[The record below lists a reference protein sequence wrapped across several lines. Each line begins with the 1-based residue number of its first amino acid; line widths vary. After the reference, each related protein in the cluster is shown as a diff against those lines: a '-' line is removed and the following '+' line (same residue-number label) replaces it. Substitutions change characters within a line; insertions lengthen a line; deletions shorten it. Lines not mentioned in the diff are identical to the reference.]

1 MSIFTTIPNGPFYS
15 APTNFLQS
23 PVGPLIVGTGLS
35 VTADGT
41 ILAASGAG
49 GTVTAVT
56 AGAGLSGGTITTT
69 GTMSLG
75 IASASALGGI
85 KVGANLTI
93 AGDGTL
99 SAAAPTGGTITGVTA
114 TSGIQGGGTAGN
126 VTVSLVAAGK
136 GSFGGVSVGNGID
149 VSAGTISVPAASN
162 SVSGSVILA
171 SSAEVITG
179 IDGTK
184 AVTPATL
191 AAKVASTVAPGI
203 VQLSDSVL
211 TNDSTVAA
219 TQTAAKTAY
228 DVALS
233 AQTTADAALPA
244 TGGTMTGAI
253 VFDAS
258 QTFPDAQLPVAT
270 ETTLGVVQVGDGL
283 AIDGSGVLSAITG
296 TVAAVTAGTGLGAP
310 ATGDTITS
318 SGTINLLPPTATV
331 LGGVKAGANITIATD
346 GTISVSS
353 GSFILSNNPYAYN
366 AYVWPTSTGTDN
378 QILSLS
384 NGTTGQLAW
393 VDANVNIV
401 AGTGISVTTVGNS
414 NTIALEAIPSLTTG
428 GFGGTALIPTFTIN
442 DYGQIISAGGA
453 NPFSPFQNTDL
464 AALDFAANATNKEW
478 VLTGNTT
485 VANPTNAVSGQTG
498 TLVIT
503 QDPTT
508 PYALTWD
515 SAWKFADGTPY
526 AGNPV
531 AAAVDL
537 LEFVVVSA
545 NYIVVT
551 NIVSDIG

>member
-191 AAKVASTVAPGI
+191 AAKVASTVTPGI

-464 AALDFAANATNKEW
+464 AALDFTANATNKEW

-485 VANPTNAVSGQTG
+485 VANPTNAVPGQTG

-508 PYALTWD
+508 PYTLTWD
-515 SAWKFADGTPY
+515 SAWKFADSTPY